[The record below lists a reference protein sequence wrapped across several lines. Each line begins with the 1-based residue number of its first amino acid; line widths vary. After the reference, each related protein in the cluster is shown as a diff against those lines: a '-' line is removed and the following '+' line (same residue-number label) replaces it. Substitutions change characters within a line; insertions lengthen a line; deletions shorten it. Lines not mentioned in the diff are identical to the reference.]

1 MAGKKIIFYVLIFLT
16 VFCVVFLPGHS
27 KLQELREE
35 NEQYQK
41 RIELLEGHNEQLKE
55 ELSRMRQ
62 DPVYVEKKAR
72 EKLGIIKKGEII
84 YRKKTKNNSSL
95 AR

>member
-1 MAGKKIIFYVLIFLT
+1 MLIFLT

-27 KLQELREE
+27 KLQGLREE

-41 RIELLEGHNEQLKE
+41 RIELLEGHNEQLKK

-72 EKLGIIKKGEII
+72 EKLGIVKKGEII